1 MIAKRFPG
9 MHGPAEG
16 APEVFLKK
24 MEISSTWKPDIQP
37 FFSMVGNINWM
48 IFTKPLQTGNGW
60 KSPDIHPFK
69 NWVGNLEFR
78 NHLIETGFVV
88 LKICLQEIHGTATS
102 KGMTMNFIGF
112 FYLDIFCKSNFTSFH
127 NLCIQH
133 HLHQPKHSS
142 RQTSKLS
149 NDELWISMRFHQAPR
164 KDKT

>member
-1 MIAKRFPG
+1 MGRRKVRLRYFKKKWKFLPPGSLISNHFFQWLATSIGWFSPNLCKR
-9 MHGPAEG
+9 E
-16 APEVFLKK
+16 
-24 MEISSTWKPDIQP
+24 
-37 FFSMVGNINWM
+37 MVGNH
-48 IFTKPLQTGNGW
+48 QT
-60 KSPDIHPFK
+60 SIHLK